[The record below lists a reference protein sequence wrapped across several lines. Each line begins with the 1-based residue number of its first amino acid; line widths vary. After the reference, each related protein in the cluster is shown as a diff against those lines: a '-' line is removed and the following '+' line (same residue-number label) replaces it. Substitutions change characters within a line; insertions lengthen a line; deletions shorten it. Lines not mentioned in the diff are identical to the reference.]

1 MQTKGNLAQSP
12 QLPQS
17 HKDYFEMFL
26 EESIRAKKQ
35 KRVYNKKSTEKI
47 KRWTNEESQ
56 LYEEFIKKYNHIF
69 EGAGN
74 KRITKIF
81 IFMAEFIGTKSA
93 SQCRSHHQKFYKR
106 FKDGE
111 FQDTSFKR
119 KKNYKKK
126 GASVQSSEETSNT
139 QTPLTTVHNDEK
151 LGWHGH
157 YQNESMQTMDESLS
171 NKPSDSWPMDQ
182 SASKESEANFILPSS
197 IEENEEIAENHSFF
211 KERND
216 FLAEDFSDFDLFKH
230 KNENPFED
238 NESYIGKFVVNP
250 NFVEDCLKID

>member
-1 MQTKGNLAQSP
+1 
-12 QLPQS
+12 
-17 HKDYFEMFL
+17 
-26 EESIRAKKQ
+26 
-35 KRVYNKKSTEKI
+35 
-47 KRWTNEESQ
+47 
-56 LYEEFIKKYNHIF
+56 
-69 EGAGN
+69 
-74 KRITKIF
+74 
-81 IFMAEFIGTKSA
+81 MAEFIGTKSA

-111 FQDTSFKR
+111 FQDNSFKR

-126 GASVQSSEETSNT
+126 GDSVQNSEASTT
-139 QTPLTTVHNDEK
+139 QTPLTVHNDDI

-157 YQNESMQTMDESLS
+157 CQNESMQTMDESLS

-216 FLAEDFSDFDLFKH
+216 FLAEDLSEFDAFKH
-230 KNENPFED
+230 KNENFFED
-238 NESYIGKFVVNP
+238 NESFNGKFVINP